1 VSEKAEWRT
10 GGSVV
15 VAGRPVGGGRAG
27 GWSSWLTAEPSSRH
41 EEVLYSPHCGG
52 EVSLNQRSSICAEQ
66 QPTVASVISAFAAA
80 GSVADRLHRR
90 TARLVVSAAAAAAV
104 LDDGWASAIVDATSH
119 AGMARS
125 SLGRASPSPSS
136 STRRLRGRLLVRG
149 WTMAAAGWQ
158 FGRRLGECGRSRNLS
173 CFAF

>member
-1 VSEKAEWRT
+1 M
-10 GGSVV
+10 
-15 VAGRPVGGGRAG
+15 
-27 GWSSWLTAEPSSRH
+27 
-41 EEVLYSPHCGG
+41 LYSPHCGG

-66 QPTVASVISAFAAA
+66 QPTVASVISAFAAV

-90 TARLVVSAAAAAAV
+90 TARLVVSAADAAV

-149 WTMAAAGWQ
+149 WTMAAAGMAVMAG
-158 FGRRLGECGRSRNLS
+158 FGGDCGGRTRNPL
-173 CFAF
+173 CL